1 MTFKKTIAAK
11 VIRSEIVHILSVL
24 DAQLFQYLESEIKR
38 PVEREITR
46 DTVAITPP
54 CEMISIGREVWTFDI
69 AAIML
74 IIVYNLSKD
83 LFLSPDPC
91 EHKTYRD

>member
-1 MTFKKTIAAK
+1 MTFKKTIAEK

-38 PVEREITR
+38 PIARETTR

-54 CEMISIGREVWTFDI
+54 WEMTSIGKEVWTFDI
-69 AAIML
+69 AATML
-74 IIVYNLSKD
+74 MIVYYLSKR
-83 LFLSPDPC
+83 FIPFS
-91 EHKTYRD
+91 

>member
-38 PVEREITR
+38 PIARETTR

-54 CEMISIGREVWTFDI
+54 CEMSSIGKEFWTFDI

-74 IIVYNLSKD
+74 IFVYNLSKR
-83 LFLSPDPC
+83 LIPFS
-91 EHKTYRD
+91 

>member
-38 PVEREITR
+38 PIERETTR
-46 DTVAITPP
+46 DNVAITPP
-54 CEMISIGREVWTFDI
+54 CEIISIGKGVCIFDI
-69 AAIML
+69 AVTKL
-74 IIVYNLSKD
+74 IIVYNPPKD
-83 LFLSPDPC
+83 LILSPNSC
-91 EHKTYRD
+91 EHKT